1 MQGEGARDAM
11 RKKHEFRGEEI
22 SVELMPT
29 SIGHEDCEPR
39 HAFGPGERN
48 TYLIHYVLRGCGVFS
63 VGGKTY
69 HVGTGEAFLICP
81 RELVYY
87 EADAKTPW
95 SYTWIGFSGFKAE
108 ECIRQTILPERR
120 VFRYSNEELYHCQQR
135 LVEALQVGAG
145 RELMLASVLYEYLY
159 LLLRHYGRSTR
170 RETVIRYGNQYV
182 KQIKE
187 YIASSYAEGVQ
198 VSDVA
203 EYLQVDRSY
212 LFRLFKEET
221 GKSLQEYLIEFRL
234 RKACELLR
242 MTDYPIGTVACSVG
256 YTDPFYFARLF
267 HKRVGVSP
275 TVYRRAC
282 QTERE

>member
-1 MQGEGARDAM
+1 
-11 RKKHEFRGEEI
+11 
-22 SVELMPT
+22 
-29 SIGHEDCEPR
+29 
-39 HAFGPGERN
+39 
-48 TYLIHYVLRGCGVFS
+48 
-63 VGGKTY
+63 
-69 HVGTGEAFLICP
+69 
-81 RELVYY
+81 
-87 EADAKTPW
+87 
-95 SYTWIGFSGFKAE
+95 
-108 ECIRQTILPERR
+108 
-120 VFRYSNEELYHCQQR
+120 
-135 LVEALQVGAG
+135 
-145 RELMLASVLYEYLY
+145 MLASVLYEYLY

-256 YTDPFYFARLF
+256 YTDSLYFARLF